1 MTNQTPPRPAYRVP
15 DSTVLAEAVDKA
27 LADTETAHNQL
38 GRVMAAVTAA
48 AVRDALTRNTPGA
61 PFDASAVE
69 LVESTDGALF
79 PSGRYWTMAGGER
92 TLTETLGATD
102 AGNVIHDMSEWTA
115 YLDDATRDVW
125 WDLCNE
131 LDDRDGRP
139 AYALDLLRAAAQLE
153 PPRPTPAPG
162 PTRMVEVM
170 VSANEVDRYPAL
182 VDPDDQHDGYVRPW
196 FDLDTVR
203 RIAADTQA
211 AAEEYGHGSID
222 TVHVLDGTVDGTG
235 HAVVLLVT
243 WMDLGT
249 DCHEQAA
256 EIVQPN
262 ADGRYAVGGHDWC
275 WFVLDD
281 DLKPLIPFRPT
292 GR

>member
-1 MTNQTPPRPAYRVP
+1 MTNQTPSRPAYRVP

-27 LADTETAHNQL
+27 LTDTETAHDQL

-48 AVRDALTRNTPGA
+48 AVRDALTRNEPGA

-69 LVESTDGALF
+69 LVENVDGTLF
-79 PSGRYWTMAGGER
+79 PSGRYWTMAGAER
-92 TLTETLGATD
+92 TLTETLGEAD
-102 AGNVIHDMSEWTA
+102 AGNAIHDMSEWTA
-115 YLDDATRDVW
+115 YLDDATRDTW
-125 WDLCNE
+125 WPLCNE

-153 PPRPTPAPG
+153 QPRPAQPTG
-162 PTRMVEVM
+162 PRRMVEVM
-170 VSANEVDRYPAL
+170 VSANEHDRYPAL

-211 AAEEYGHGSID
+211 AAERYGHGAAD
-222 TVHVLDGTVDGTG
+222 TVHVLDGSVDGTA

-249 DCHEQAA
+249 DCHEQAT
-256 EIVQPN
+256 EILQPN

-275 WFVLDD
+275 WFALDD